1 MEVIFLNSWD
11 KNVGGCVFYL
21 INLLFCFLE
30 SEIIL
35 YYFIFENNI
44 IDYIFLKVIQELKL

>member
-21 INLLFCFLE
+21 IYMFFCFLE

-44 IDYIFLKVIQELKL
+44 IDYIFLKVI